1 MLCQLQN
8 SNLNCVSL
16 LALGELGPPEM
27 CRLWLEPLPPDTLV
41 TTLRSK
47 TWQSLHSLCCG
58 SCVHPQQG
66 EPGLS
71 GANLSWQSQLVS
83 SQESS
88 PNQDIL
94 RDWRPSCSVMIPLAF
109 PLHVS
114 PGVAWHN
121 QHQTEITGHMDLI
134 LLIDGACAA
143 STSLKASEK
152 NKLTTTTTFKS
163 NNGCTECDLWPQQET
178 F

>member
-1 MLCQLQN
+1 MTRTFFLFFIIHLCWQN
-8 SNLNCVSL
+8 NKSAGVCWTHSRICWKHSGSCIYVAVDPQN
-16 LALGELGPPEM
+16 GELG
-27 CRLWLEPLPPDTLV
+27 
-41 TTLRSK
+41 
-47 TWQSLHSLCCG
+47 
-58 SCVHPQQG
+58 
-66 EPGLS
+66 LS
-71 GANLSWQSQLVS
+71 RAS
-83 SQESS
+83 SPISVGWHATQESS